1 LLDEIEN
8 KYYSTV
14 CNITTIMRIGD
25 ANYSKRNAARI
36 RIFLI
41 GSLIV
46 VVMLY
51 TLIEKY
57 SFSLSDFIQQL

>member
-1 LLDEIEN
+1 MQHNHHNEA
-8 KYYSTV
+8 
-14 CNITTIMRIGD
+14 

-57 SFSLSDFIQQL
+57 SFSLSDFIQQLWYDGIN